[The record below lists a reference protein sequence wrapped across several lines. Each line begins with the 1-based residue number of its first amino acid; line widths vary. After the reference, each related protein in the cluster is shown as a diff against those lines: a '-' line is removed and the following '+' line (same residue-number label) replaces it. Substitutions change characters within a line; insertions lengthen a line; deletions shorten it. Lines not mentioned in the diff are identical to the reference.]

1 MSKAPIRTAYGMREA
16 AALVAS
22 RYDSSNRGVG
32 AATARAIATAIHTIP
47 VGTLPLAEHAKALL
61 AMTATQL
68 DDYTGEIGL
77 AMNALDFL
85 RAVAGTKSE
94 VKS

>member
-1 MSKAPIRTAYGMREA
+1 MSETPIRTAYGMREA

-22 RYDSSNRGVG
+22 RYSVTRDTGS
-32 AATARAIATAIHTIP
+32 ATARAITTAIRAVPIA
-47 VGTLPLAEHAKALL
+47 TLPLAEHAKALL

-85 RAVAGTKSE
+85 RAVAGTKSGD
-94 VKS
+94 KS